1 MRHVVTMGEVLID
14 FIPNEKGMGL
24 KGVKGFSKMPGGAPA
39 NVAACVAKLGGSS
52 YFMGMVGKDGFG
64 SFLVDELIANG
75 VNTSRIIRT
84 SEKNTGLAF
93 VSLTESGERDFI
105 FYRDPSAD
113 QLFSKKDVDVE
124 VLEQS
129 ILHFCSVSLK
139 DFPIKEAHLYAIEEA
154 KKRNAIISY
163 DPNVRLALWEDHHQ
177 YQKVIQSFIPYAD
190 VLKVSDDELSFIT
203 GIDQEDEAID
213 WLRKQGI
220 RYVIVTRGKEGVS
233 LYSKKGIYDV
243 PGFKVATSDTTGA
256 GDAWIGAFLSK
267 IALDEIHEGNE
278 RELIPAYL
286 IFANAAAA
294 LTTTRYGAMS
304 ALPTLKEIDDFIKK
318 SSMVHLV

>member
-129 ILHFCSVSLK
+129 ILHFLSVSLK
-139 DFPIKEAHLYAIEEA
+139 DITIK
-154 KKRNAIISY
+154 
-163 DPNVRLALWEDHHQ
+163 
-177 YQKVIQSFIPYAD
+177 
-190 VLKVSDDELSFIT
+190 
-203 GIDQEDEAID
+203 
-213 WLRKQGI
+213 
-220 RYVIVTRGKEGVS
+220 
-233 LYSKKGIYDV
+233 
-243 PGFKVATSDTTGA
+243 
-256 GDAWIGAFLSK
+256 
-267 IALDEIHEGNE
+267 
-278 RELIPAYL
+278 
-286 IFANAAAA
+286 
-294 LTTTRYGAMS
+294 
-304 ALPTLKEIDDFIKK
+304 
-318 SSMVHLV
+318 